1 MSTKVTSRTTAYAEY
16 VFSNVSTT
24 VRAGQGAYNYAELAA
39 MVGLKP
45 THNFRTRVRQMVAE
59 GRLKAIASF
68 TSRGGIEA
76 RFTEPQ
82 IETGDHPF

>member
-1 MSTKVTSRTTAYAEY
+1 MSTKQTVRTTAYAQY

-24 VRAGQGAYNYAELAA
+24 VRLGQGAYNYHELAA

-45 THNFRTRVRQMVAE
+45 THNFRSRVRQMVAE

-76 RFTEPQ
+76 RFTEPTV
-82 IETGDHPF
+82 ESGDHLF